1 MSASIKNRVGAFGR
15 ALALFGAAVSASAA
29 VENNRRP
36 NARDLETL
44 GIDPQAFSR
53 VR

>member
-15 ALALFGAAVSASAA
+15 AFALFGAAVSASAA

-36 NARDLETL
+36 HARDLEIL
-44 GIDPQAFSR
+44 GIDPQAFR
-53 VR
+53 KVR